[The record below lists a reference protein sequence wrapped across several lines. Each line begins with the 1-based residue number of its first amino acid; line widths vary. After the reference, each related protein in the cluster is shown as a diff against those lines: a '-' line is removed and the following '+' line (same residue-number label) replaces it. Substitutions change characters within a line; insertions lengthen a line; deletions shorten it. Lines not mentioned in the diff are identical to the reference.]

1 MTRIMP
7 PAFFK
12 ESIDRVRQKMKAAS
26 YSDVELHITEW
37 NFSLYDRN
45 LLHDTMFMAPFVIY
59 QTMNTIG
66 DVEAMAYWSFTDVF
80 EESVVP
86 ASPFYGGF
94 GLISRDGLKKPGCYA
109 FELMQ
114 KLGDELLMQ
123 GMVMRLPG
131 KATEACSSCSIT
143 TSMWI
148 SCLRAET
155 GRSYQAPPVMMYL
168 RKKAAKP
175 LKSR

>member
-1 MTRIMP
+1 MP

-59 QTMNTIG
+59 QTMNTLG

-94 GLISRDGLKKPGCYA
+94 GLINRDGLKKPGYYA

-123 GMVMRLPG
+123 GDG
-131 KATEACSSCSIT
+131 YACTRKSD
-143 TSMWI
+143 
-148 SCLRAET
+148 
-155 GRSYQAPPVMMYL
+155 RSLQFLFYHYVHVDQLFA
-168 RKKAAKP
+168 
-175 LKSR
+175 SGDW